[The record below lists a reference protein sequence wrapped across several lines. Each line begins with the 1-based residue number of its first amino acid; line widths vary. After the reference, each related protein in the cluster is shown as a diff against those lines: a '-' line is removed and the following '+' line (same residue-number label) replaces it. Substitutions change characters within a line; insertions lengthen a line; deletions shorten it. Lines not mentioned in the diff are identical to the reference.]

1 MLKKALFVLALL
13 LVPGA
18 AMAQNH
24 DHHGA
29 KPAVKAEHGNFAKD
43 LIALKADLKLSD
55 EQISKLEALSVKMDE
70 MHKKMADHHA
80 KASDAARSE
89 DKMHAD
95 LLAVFNEEQLVKV
108 RALMKTH
115 HDKMK
120 TDKPAA
126 THKH

>member
-1 MLKKALFVLALL
+1 MVRKALFVMALL

-24 DHHGA
+24 DHHAA
-29 KPAVKAEHGNFAKD
+29 KPAAKAEHGNFAKE

-55 EQISKLEALSVKMDE
+55 EQITKLEALSVKMDE

-80 KASDAARSE
+80 KASESAKSE

-95 LLAVFNEEQLVKV
+95 LLAVFNEEQIVKV
-108 RALMKTH
+108 RALIKAH